1 MARLPLNIA
10 LNPFAQQRRQI
21 LGERLLG
28 ANSGVDP
35 SARSYVEPRVG
46 ITATT
51 VGGGTETYGDIP
63 FRVPY
68 AKQTTPTV
76 PMGLGGIQGLR
87 QRQQQTSSQ
96 TPPQTPQSSMLA
108 KIRSGLGASPTSPM
122 GMALDSAA
130 RSLLQQS
137 GYSPVPRTTGQI
149 FGEALG
155 AAREGYMGGKALEQA
170 EAEKA
175 LARRLADR
183 DYALEL
189 SKIESNKEKDKLGGS
204 ARERAYNRVINY
216 DPEVATKAEQ
226 QQYAFDVDYLS
237 KDKEIIDSEGNT
249 IRVEGLDLK
258 GMGLSEPLGGWGNAP
273 EKTKTFKA
281 TEAESKA
288 VGFADRMNFANQQ
301 IDQLTSQGFEAPSLV
316 DLFAN
321 RFGLNIG
328 ISPQAR
334 LYFTNARNFINAQ
347 LRQESGAT
355 INPSEFVEGYKT
367 YFPQYGDDA
376 ATIETKRQN
385 RLSVLNAMKGVA
397 GVAYEAL
404 DRPDIT
410 LGSETYPFIYA
421 DKKAIEEDLKI
432 GRLKNKDWVAIN
444 GKLFQVSE
452 R

>member
-1 MARLPLNIA
+1 MARLPLNIG
-10 LNPFAQQRRQI
+10 LNPYAQQRRQI

-46 ITATT
+46 ITATN

-68 AKQTTPTV
+68 AKQTAPTV

-87 QRQQQTSSQ
+87 QRQEQP

-130 RSLLQQS
+130 QSLLQQS

-155 AAREGYMGGKALEQA
+155 AAREGYMGGVALEQA

-183 DYALEL
+183 DYDLEL
-189 SKIESNKEKDKLGGS
+189 QKILSDKEKDKLGGS
-204 ARERAYNRVINY
+204 VRERAYNRVVNY
-216 DPEVATKAEQ
+216 DPEVATEAEQ
-226 QQYAFDVDYLS
+226 QQYAFDVNYLS
-237 KDKEIIDSEGNT
+237 EDKEIIDASGNT
-249 IRVEGLDLK
+249 IRVRGLNLK
-258 GMGLSEPLGGWGNAP
+258 AMGLPEPLGGWGDTP
-273 EKTKTFKA
+273 ETTKTFKA
-281 TEAESKA
+281 TEAQSKA

-301 IDQLTSQGFEAPSLV
+301 IDQLTSQGFEAPSLY
-316 DLFAN
+316 DLTAN
-321 RFGLNIG
+321 RFGLTVG

-355 INPSEFVEGYKT
+355 INPSEFIDAYKT
-367 YFPQYGDDA
+367 YFPQYGDDS

-385 RLSVLNAMKGVA
+385 RLTVINSMKAVA
-397 GVAYEAL
+397 GEAYEAL
-404 DRPDIT
+404 DRPDIV
-410 LGSETYPFIYA
+410 LGSESYPFIYA
-421 DKKAIEEDLKI
+421 DKKSIEADLKV
-432 GRLKNKDWVAIN
+432 GRLKSSDWVAID
-444 GKLFQVSE
+444 GKLYQVSE
-452 R
+452 KGK